1 MRIKWWYIAIFVAI
15 VLGIAIALHP
25 SKLRTGMMFME
36 SHKLDEALAEFQL
49 AYEEDPNNPRVISHL
64 AMALEAKGRTEE
76 AGKLFRRLLE
86 LQLKDK
92 NFREVARF
100 FAWTEQPQK
109 LMRTYEE
116 WYKFRLDE
124 KKSFRTKLGQ
134 EVLSNLY
141 AFSLLYQK
149 YDQAIDVLNTWRKA
163 EPDKVKET
171 NVDLITLYEMT
182 GNLETTVALLEKILN
197 NDSLNEYALEK
208 FMEIA
213 VFSGKED
220 VVEGY
225 LVKNVE
231 NHPSDPKNWQ
241 RLIDYETRLKRYDV
255 ADGWYAKW
263 LEEENQSWE
272 LRQRYVAWL
281 VGTNQDKR
289 AVSYLQNIMK
299 ENPPDPYFKDTL
311 IDLYEWNQM
320 HEQLVGV
327 YQERFRQ
334 NPRDRKNSNELL
346 GTLIHLKRYDE
357 AEGVLKELNRIYPDD
372 REYAEEL
379 ANLYDAENNSA
390 AAISV
395 LEKAVKRTDDVVLM
409 KRLGEMYLWAGD
421 RPVRRVEVKG
431 P

>member
-1 MRIKWWYIAIFVAI
+1 
-15 VLGIAIALHP
+15 
-25 SKLRTGMMFME
+25 
-36 SHKLDEALAEFQL
+36 
-49 AYEEDPNNPRVISHL
+49 
-64 AMALEAKGRTEE
+64 
-76 AGKLFRRLLE
+76 
-86 LQLKDK
+86 
-92 NFREVARF
+92 
-100 FAWTEQPQK
+100 
-109 LMRTYEE
+109 
-116 WYKFRLDE
+116 
-124 KKSFRTKLGQ
+124 
-134 EVLSNLY
+134 
-141 AFSLLYQK
+141 
-149 YDQAIDVLNTWRKA
+149 
-163 EPDKVKET
+163 
-171 NVDLITLYEMT
+171 
-182 GNLETTVALLEKILN
+182 
-197 NDSLNEYALEK
+197 
-208 FMEIA
+208 MEIA
-213 VFSGKED
+213 VFSEKED

-231 NHPSDPKNWQ
+231 DYPEDPKNWQ

-255 ADGWYAKW
+255 ANGWYAKW
-263 LEEENQSWE
+263 LEEEDQSWE

-289 AVSYLQNIMK
+289 AVGYLQGIMH

-327 YQERFRQ
+327 YEERFQQ
-334 NPRDRKNSNELL
+334 NPSDRKNANELL

-357 AEGVLKELNRIYPDD
+357 AERVLKELNQIYPDD

-390 AAISV
+390 AAIAV